1 MALVSNAVGDLA
13 AWLPERF
20 YGAHV
25 GTLRRTFFE
34 RPGRLYCT
42 PEALIVYL
50 DRFRGQ
56 EGLIPLID
64 NVNAQQ
70 CRLPWLENR
79 RIDRRRAYLANDP
92 LALSPLHHAHR
103 LLADDD

>member
-1 MALVSNAVGDLA
+1 MGCVSDELPNARVVPGDEPDNHA
-13 AWLPERF
+13 PPASSWLPERLA
-20 YGAHV
+20 GAHV

-34 RPGRLYCT
+34 RPGQLYCT

-56 EGLIPLID
+56 EALIPLID
-64 NVNAQQ
+64 NVNAQG

-79 RIDRRRAYLANDP
+79 RLVISLTP
-92 LALSPLHHAHR
+92 GSQHGGP
-103 LLADDD
+103 